1 MDRKQ
6 GNHSGSPY
14 SEAHSFAA
22 RTQNDTRFMPLESR
36 RRELSRKYEVRLNLT
51 SKARSTESGKKDEN
65 KPKMLEN
72 FQQQLSSVPPL
83 RTESSQSLP

>member
-14 SEAHSFAA
+14 SEAYSFTTG
-22 RTQNDTRFMPLESR
+22 TQNDTRFMPLESR
-36 RRELSRKYEVRLNLT
+36 HRKLSRKYEVFLILT

-65 KPKMLEN
+65 
-72 FQQQLSSVPPL
+72 
-83 RTESSQSLP
+83 